1 MILEFVQ
8 GAVQQIGR
16 FIGGIP
22 SAFGWSG
29 QGGAVSPGGLVCG
42 SVTVQPSVSGKVF
55 AFARVSGTVA
65 VFPRVG
71 GLAQVESC

>member
-8 GAVQQIGR
+8 GAVRQIGR

-29 QGGAVSPGGLVCG
+29 QGGAAPQPEPKIVTGTWADVTATGLWADTTATGTWGDVPVTG
-42 SVTVQPSVSGKVF
+42 SWGD
-55 AFARVSGTVA
+55 
-65 VFPRVG
+65 
-71 GLAQVESC
+71 